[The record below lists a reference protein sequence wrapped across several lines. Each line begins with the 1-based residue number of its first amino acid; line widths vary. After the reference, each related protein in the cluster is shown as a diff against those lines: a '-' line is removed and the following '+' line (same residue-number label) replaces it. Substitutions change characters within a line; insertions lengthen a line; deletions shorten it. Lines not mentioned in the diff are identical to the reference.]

1 MSSRPFRFGVNILSS
16 PSRSEWQVL
25 ARKAEDL
32 GYDILNVPDH
42 MSMQSPFAALVTAA
56 EGSCLAL
63 GTYVV
68 NTGLYQP
75 AMLAH
80 ILAPDLSEHELLAL
94 PTVLVGSEQQIAET
108 ILSYRKKH
116 GITYF
121 VVLETDMDA
130 FSQVIHLLR

>member
-1 MSSRPFRFGVNILSS
+1 MPR
-16 PSRSEWQVL
+16 
-25 ARKAEDL
+25 A
-32 GYDILNVPDH
+32 
-42 MSMQSPFAALVTAA
+42 
-56 EGSCLAL
+56 